1 MFNFGNKTVPI
12 LVSSL
17 IVSIMLHFTVLFLVL
32 GYNSFLFS
40 IPPLRKG
47 FFIYVKE
54 EISSNPQLTE
64 AVKHPLLKTFS
75 DKKDIK
81 KDESNPPSP
90 PFVKGGKGGLPDK
103 YRGIIMKEN
112 NYAVVVTNNERV
124 SGKTKETLNG
134 DVKNRTNKYIAEVK
148 VSERPTDVKSNDL
161 GINAVSPLVKQKSV
175 QLLRSNKEKLFF
187 DIYWLGIYVGKAV
200 LEASYD
206 NGILRITSQA
216 YSAPFISTF
225 YKVEDHAESLII
237 EGVPVNFRI
246 KQREGRYRSD
256 KETIF
261 DMGNRMVTY
270 FNYLKGF
277 KDEHVIKN
285 GFTWDVISGF
295 FYLRTQPLIIGKTVF
310 IDIFDSNK
318 FYKAKVEVLRKEKI
332 GIPNRGEISTVIVKP
347 ELQSEG
353 LFQRKGDVLIWLTD
367 DEKKIPVRIQ
377 TKVPV
382 GNVVAELRDSE
393 IK

>member
-1 MFNFGNKTVPI
+1 MVNFTNKSTPI
-12 LVSSL
+12 LLSSL
-17 IVSIMLHFTVLFLVL
+17 IVSIMLHFTILFLVS
-32 GYNSFLFS
+32 GYEGFAFPVPHLE
-40 IPPLRKG
+40 KV
-47 FFIYVKE
+47 FFIHMKD
-54 EISSNPQLTE
+54 EISSKPQLRK
-64 AVKHPLLKTFS
+64 AKKHPLLESFS
-75 DKKDIK
+75 EKKDIK
-81 KDESNPPSP
+81 DDESNPPSP
-90 PFVKGGKGGLPDK
+90 PFTKGGKGGLSD
-103 YRGIIMKEN
+103 EN
-112 NYAVVVTNNERV
+112 REILIEENSYTAVVINNE
-124 SGKTKETLNG
+124 S
-134 DVKNRTNKYIAEVK
+134 
-148 VSERPTDVKSNDL
+148 VSEKATDVKGNDVK
-161 GINAVSPLVKQKSV
+161 INAVLPIVKEKPV
-175 QLLRSNKEKLFF
+175 QLAKSTKEKLFF
-187 DIYWLGIYVGKAV
+187 DIYWLGIYVGKAI
-200 LEASYD
+200 LEASHD
-206 NGILRITSQA
+206 NGILKITSQA
-216 YSAPFISTF
+216 YSAPFISAF

-237 EGVPVNFRI
+237 EGIPVSFRI

-261 DMGNRMVTY
+261 DMSNRMVTY

-277 KDEHVIKN
+277 KDEHIMKN

-295 FYLRTQPLIIGKTVF
+295 FYLRTQPLDIGKTIF

-332 GIPNRGEISTVIVKP
+332 EIPNRGEVSTVIVKP

-367 DEKKIPVRIQ
+367 DEKKIPVRVQ

>member
-1 MFNFGNKTVPI
+1 MLNFTNKSTTI
-12 LVSSL
+12 LLSSL
-17 IVSIMLHFTVLFLVL
+17 IVSIMLHFTILFLVS
-32 GYNSFLFS
+32 GY
-40 IPPLRKG
+40 KG
-47 FFIYVKE
+47 FAFPVPHLEKVFFIHMKD
-54 EISSNPQLTE
+54 EISSKPQLRK
-64 AVKHPLLKTFS
+64 AKKHPLLKSFS
-75 DKKDIK
+75 EMKDIK
-81 KDESNPPSP
+81 DDVPSE
-90 PFVKGGKGGLPDK
+90 KNDNK
-103 YRGIIMKEN
+103 KEN
-112 NYAVVVTNNERV
+112 KGEQTLKGDYNTAMTVDERNISEKNTVTV
-124 SGKTKETLNG
+124 SNH
-134 DVKNRTNKYIAEVK
+134 VKNGANKYI
-148 VSERPTDVKSNDL
+148 SEGKGSEEPTDVKGNDVK
-161 GINAVSPLVKQKSV
+161 INAVLPIVKGRPV
-175 QLLRSNKEKLFF
+175 QLAKSTKEKLFF
-187 DIYWLGIYVGKAV
+187 DIYWLGIYVGKAI
-200 LEASYD
+200 LEASHD

-216 YSAPFISTF
+216 YSAPFISAF

-237 EGVPVNFRI
+237 EGIPVSFRI

-261 DMGNRMVTY
+261 DMSNRIVTY

-277 KDEHVIKN
+277 KDEHIMKN

-295 FYLRTQPLIIGKTVF
+295 FYLRTQPLDVGKTIF

-332 GIPNRGEISTVIVKP
+332 EIPNRGEVSTVIVKP

-367 DEKKIPVRIQ
+367 DEKKIPVRVQ

-382 GNVVAELRDSE
+382 GNVVAELKDSE

>member
-1 MFNFGNKTVPI
+1 MLNFTNKSTPI
-12 LVSSL
+12 LLSAL
-17 IVSIMLHFTVLFLVL
+17 IVSIMLHFAVLFLVS
-32 GYNSFLFS
+32 GY
-40 IPPLRKG
+40 KG
-47 FFIYVKE
+47 FAFPVPHLEKVFFIHMKD
-54 EISSNPQLTE
+54 EISSKPQLTK
-64 AVKHPLLKTFS
+64 AMKYPLLESFS
-75 DKKDIK
+75 EKKDIK
-81 KDESNPPSP
+81 DDAPSE
-90 PFVKGGKGGLPDK
+90 KNDNK
-103 YRGIIMKEN
+103 KEN
-112 NYAVVVTNNERV
+112 KGEQTLKGDHNTAMAVDERNISEKNTVTV
-124 SGKTKETLNG
+124 SNH
-134 DVKNRTNKYIAEVK
+134 VKNGANKYIAEGK
-148 VSERPTDVKSNDL
+148 VSEEPTDVKGNDVK
-161 GINAVSPLVKQKSV
+161 INAVLPIVKGRPV
-175 QLLRSNKEKLFF
+175 QLAKSTKEKLFF
-187 DIYWLGIYVGKAV
+187 DIYWLGIYVGKAI
-200 LEASYD
+200 LEASHD

-216 YSAPFISTF
+216 YSAPFISAF

-237 EGVPVNFRI
+237 EGIPVSFRI

-261 DMGNRMVTY
+261 DMSNRMVTY

-277 KDEHVIKN
+277 KDEHIMKN

-295 FYLRTQPLIIGKTVF
+295 FYLRTQPLDIGKTIF

-332 GIPNRGEISTVIVKP
+332 EIPNRGEVSTVIVKP

-353 LFQRKGDVLIWLTD
+353 LFQSKGDVLIWLTD

-382 GNVVAELRDSE
+382 GNVVAELKDSE